1 MATRQDRLLERMR
14 GARMHEVEDVS
25 FGFELP
31 APESMGVEAE
41 PDAEPSPPPAAPS
54 VTRPPP
60 NTSAKRT
67 RPGPSPA
74 SVATARTTRSAAA
87 ASPPQTG
94 PPARS
99 RGPAIYDV
107 SDQSSVDG
115 KRSQRSSGS
124 RMARRGGPSALSSA
138 LKRVSLEVPI
148 EEDEEM
154 EETGL
159 AVAPSPMDI
168 EPSSG
173 SLPRRTSQLSLG
185 SAKSPLAGRASGMV
199 EEIGESPADAPG
211 SGRRRPMRI
220 SAGAPVMGSSTLLQ
234 RVLEDLDETTAHV
247 PSSSPL
253 QRVVRRRSGET
264 ASVAVG
270 RQQRRSA
277 RLSAGSSVGGSDG
290 VDETTPRSSGSV
302 GPKESTPRSSGRKR
316 ARAEP
321 TVPPVEEEPEE
332 EGEVEGVLVDDE
344 AEDTDPED
352 EAEEAQEIGDKEA
365 AQRLAKRK
373 RTRRSLPAPPSPDHR
388 AAPEPEP
395 AAKRRRRK
403 EAASPAQQQQP
414 KAPKTKPAKKPA
426 ARKKRGPKAAEAA
439 DDDEADGG
447 AVPVTVHRF
456 TKKAVAGEDEPD
468 ADILNAEIPYAN
480 RGGVNAVDVLSKLC
494 EELIG
499 AFAARLEENVQNAED
514 TAGRREQRTML
525 RSLEAFQEELRTRL
539 LEHTIALD
547 TLHALRKRV
556 RVAQKEKLSLRDEIL
571 RVRAERNQVALRMD
585 AIRIKHEAESKEAL
599 RHISLSS
606 AMHDIDLVVEKGQAA
621 EELSSAEQ
629 KQADLANLELLVNRM
644 ADQVGCKRDCGGALR
659 QIKEFNAFLERTAGV
674 LEGR

>member
-1 MATRQDRLLERMR
+1 
-14 GARMHEVEDVS
+14 MHEVEDTS

-31 APESMGVEAE
+31 DPEPMELEAE
-41 PDAEPSPPPAAPS
+41 PDPEAEPSPPPIAPP

-60 NTSAKRT
+60 NTSAKRA
-67 RPGPSPA
+67 RPGRSPPS
-74 SVATARTTRSAAA
+74 ARTTRSAAA
-87 ASPPQTG
+87 ATSPPQKNSST
-94 PPARS
+94 RS
-99 RGPAIYDV
+99 GSPAIYDI
-107 SDQSSVDG
+107 SDHSSVDG
-115 KRSQRSSGS
+115 KRPKRISGS
-124 RMARRGGPSALSSA
+124 RTARRGGPSALSSA
-138 LKRVSLEVPI
+138 FKRVSLEVPTG
-148 EEDEEM
+148 EDEEM
-154 EETGL
+154 EENE
-159 AVAPSPMDI
+159 AVVAPSPMDL
-168 EPSSG
+168 EPSSA

-185 SAKSPLAGRASGMV
+185 SAKSPLAGRVSAMV
-199 EEIGESPADAPG
+199 EEIGESPVDAPG
-211 SGRRRPMRI
+211 SGRRRQMRI
-220 SAGAPVMGSSTLLQ
+220 SAGAPVIGSSTLLQ

-253 QRVVRRRSGET
+253 QRVARRKSGET
-264 ASVAVG
+264 AIE

-277 RLSAGSSVGGSDG
+277 RLSGGSSAGGSD
-290 VDETTPRSSGSV
+290 VMVEATPKSRGSA
-302 GPKESTPRSSGRKR
+302 GSKDATPRSSGRKR

-321 TVPPVEEEPEE
+321 TVPLVEEEPGEE
-332 EGEVEGVLVDDE
+332 EEVEGLLAEDEVEELGEEE
-344 AEDTDPED
+344 AEK
-352 EAEEAQEIGDKEA
+352 AQEIGDKEA
-365 AQRLAKRK
+365 AQRLAKKK
-373 RTRRSLPAPPSPDHR
+373 RTRQSLPAPPSPELE
-388 AAPEPEP
+388 AEPEPEP

-403 EAASPAQQQQP
+403 EVASPAQQQQP
-414 KAPKTKPAKKPA
+414 RAPKGKPAKKAPA
-426 ARKKRGPKAAEAA
+426 RNKRGPKAAGAA

-456 TKKAVAGEDEPD
+456 TKKAIVEEDESD

-499 AFAARLEENVQNAED
+499 AFSARLEENVQNAED

-556 RVAQKEKLSLRDEIL
+556 RVAQKEKLSLRDAIL
-571 RVRAERNQVALRMD
+571 RVRAERDQVALRMD
-585 AIRIKHEAESKEAL
+585 AIRIKHEAESREAL

-606 AMHDIDLVVEKGQAA
+606 AMHDIDLVVEKGLAA
-621 EELSSAEQ
+621 EELSMPEQ
-629 KQADLANLELLVNRM
+629 TRADLANLELLVNRI
-644 ADQVGCKRDCGGALR
+644 ADQVGTKSDGGGTLK

>member
-1 MATRQDRLLERMR
+1 
-14 GARMHEVEDVS
+14 MHEVEDVS

-31 APESMGVEAE
+31 ELEPMEVEAE
-41 PDAEPSPPPAAPS
+41 PEAETEPSPPPAALT

-67 RPGPSPA
+67 LPGPSPA
-74 SVATARTTRSAAA
+74 SAATARTTRSAAA
-87 ASPPQTG
+87 TSPPQTG
-94 PPARS
+94 SSARS
-99 RGPAIYDV
+99 RGPAIYNV
-107 SDQSSVDG
+107 SDHSSVDG
-115 KRSQRSSGS
+115 RRSQRSSSS
-124 RMARRGGPSALSSA
+124 RTARRGGPSALSSA
-138 LKRVSLEVPI
+138 FKRVSLEVPI

-154 EETGL
+154 EETAP
-159 AVAPSPMDI
+159 AVAPSPMDMV
-168 EPSSG
+168 PSSA

-185 SAKSPLAGRASGMV
+185 SAKSPLAGRVSAMV

-253 QRVVRRRSGET
+253 QRVARRKSAEA

-277 RLSAGSSVGGSDG
+277 RLSGGSSAGGSDG
-290 VDETTPRSSGSV
+290 VDEATPLSTGSA
-302 GPKESTPRSSGRKR
+302 GSKEATPRSSGRKR
-316 ARAEP
+316 ARTEP

-332 EGEVEGVLVDDE
+332 EEEEGEGVLVDDE
-344 AEDTDPED
+344 VEEPEPED
-352 EAEEAQEIGDKEA
+352 EAEEAQDIGDKEA
-365 AQRLAKRK
+365 AQRFAKRR
-373 RTRRSLPAPPSPDHR
+373 RTRRSLPAPPSPEDR
-388 AAPEPEP
+388 PEPEPEP

-403 EAASPAQQQQP
+403 EAASPAQQQRQPMTP
-414 KAPKTKPAKKPA
+414 KAKPAKKPA

-494 EELIG
+494 EELIR

-539 LEHTIALD
+539 LEH
-547 TLHALRKRV
+547 V
-556 RVAQKEKLSLRDEIL
+556 S
-571 RVRAERNQVALRMD
+571 
-585 AIRIKHEAESKEAL
+585 
-599 RHISLSS
+599 
-606 AMHDIDLVVEKGQAA
+606 
-621 EELSSAEQ
+621 
-629 KQADLANLELLVNRM
+629 
-644 ADQVGCKRDCGGALR
+644 
-659 QIKEFNAFLERTAGV
+659 
-674 LEGR
+674 